1 MADGTLE
8 GALGVY
14 RGELA
19 ALATAFCWTL
29 SALAFTAAA
38 RRLGSVVLNLIR
50 LLMAFVLLSVYGWAA
65 RGLPLPS
72 DATAH
77 NWFWLSLS
85 GFVGFALGDLCLFR
99 SLVLLGPRLTT
110 LLMALAPPIAA
121 VVGWLWLG
129 EGMSVRGVA
138 GMAMTVAGVAWVVL
152 ERRVP
157 TAGRAPG
164 ALGPPQSVSVAGVL
178 LGLGGAVGQA
188 VGLVLSKL
196 GKAGYDAFAGTQ
208 IRIIA
213 AAVGFAV
220 LLTALRAWPRF
231 LAALRHPGGMGYAAL
246 GSAFGPALGVALS
259 LVAVEYARVGVAATL
274 MAIVPVLIIPF
285 VILVYRE
292 KVSLRAVAGA
302 ALAVA
307 GIALLFLRS

>member
-38 RRLGSVVLNLIR
+38 RRLGSVVLNLVR
-50 LLMAFVLLSVYGWAA
+50 LLMAFVMLSVYGWAA

-157 TAGRAPG
+157 VPG
-164 ALGPPQSVSVAGVL
+164 STQHVSVAGVL

>member
-65 RGLPLPS
+65 RGLPLLS

-121 VVGWLWLG
+121 IVGWLWLG
-129 EGMSVRGVA
+129 EGMSLRGTA
-138 GMAMTVAGVAWVVL
+138 GMAMT
-152 ERRVP
+152 
-157 TAGRAPG
+157 
-164 ALGPPQSVSVAGVL
+164 VAGVL

-259 LVAVEYARVGVAATL
+259 LVAVEYARVGVAATI